1 MKHLS
6 ELVELIADGD
16 DFGAQPNQMDVRIR
30 ELFELIRSN
39 PELDAETAAQRMHLR
54 PGGSAFRKVKHALK
68 LALLNRLTA
77 LSISD
82 RSPDKR
88 KRAYAYVWKL
98 IAIAKQLRTDLKSEF
113 LLASLEEA
121 YRLAEQHAFHEAAHQ
136 SAMMLRRQFANRRFD
151 TEKYL
156 YYRDRADHYR
166 AMVLA
171 LKEATAELNEV
182 FFRRNTQRP
191 AHEIAQYARDAFDR
205 HGHLVELYDEPN
217 ISYIVFLL
225 ELNIYLAVR
234 DYGRVIEVANRAL
247 SYLDG
252 RAGTLPKMIQ
262 VFEANLS
269 VAYTQ
274 LNDYENGR
282 AFALRLLE
290 RTGPDEHNYIK
301 VYELLLLLSLRAGK
315 FQEAYATFRSIHPA
329 TLRRDIL
336 SYYRETFRIIEAY
349 LYLLIR
355 LGKIEPDA
363 QDVHFRN
370 FRISRFLN
378 SFRHATSEKS
388 HRNVHLLIIEIIDN
402 VTNERHGKTTY
413 SIEAINKYAQRHLK
427 GPGHERVRYFLKAL
441 SQLSVQQY
449 HRTAVERHTSRYI
462 QRMKQHRL
470 EETKLDY
477 YMELVPFETLW
488 ELILERLGFRRIRRS
503 PKRGR

>member
-1 MKHLS
+1 
-6 ELVELIADGD
+6 
-16 DFGAQPNQMDVRIR
+16 
-30 ELFELIRSN
+30 
-39 PELDAETAAQRMHLR
+39 
-54 PGGSAFRKVKHALK
+54 
-68 LALLNRLTA
+68 
-77 LSISD
+77 
-82 RSPDKR
+82 
-88 KRAYAYVWKL
+88 
-98 IAIAKQLRTDLKSEF
+98 
-113 LLASLEEA
+113 
-121 YRLAEQHAFHEAAHQ
+121 
-136 SAMMLRRQFANRRFD
+136 MMLRRQFANRRFD
-151 TEKYL
+151 TEKYV

-171 LKEATAELNEV
+171 LKEATADLNEV
-182 FFRRNTQRP
+182 FFRRNAQRP
-191 AHEIAQYARDAFDR
+191 AHEIAQYARKAFDR
-205 HGHLVELYDEPN
+205 HQHLVELYDDPN

-225 ELNIYLAVR
+225 ELNIYLAVK
-234 DYGRVIEVANRAL
+234 DYSGVIEVANQAI
-247 SYLDG
+247 SYLNG
-252 RAGTLPKMIQ
+252 RPGTLPKMVQ

-274 LNDYENGR
+274 QNDYENGR

-290 RTGPDEHNYIK
+290 RTGPEEHNYIK

-349 LYLLIR
+349 LYLLIQ
-355 LGKIEPDA
+355 LCKIQIDA
-363 QDVHFRN
+363 DDTHFQN

-378 SFRHATSEKS
+378 SFLHATSEKS

-402 VTNERHGKTTY
+402 VINERHGRTSY

-427 GPGHERVRYFLKAL
+427 GSGHERIRYFLKAL

-488 ELILERLGFRRIRRS
+488 ELILERLGFRRIRKS
-503 PKRGR
+503 AKRGR